1 MPTPTVNPIHR
12 QPGDVSPT
20 DRYRPTDPV
29 WVHRGSTWCAGVVET
44 ASPRAA
50 TVTYRPAGSRGTGL
64 TPSPPV
70 TSSPALIRTPCSTR
84 QPDRPTAV
92 GPATSTDRVL
102 QAAPGRLILIKRVL
116 ERRRRPDRLGR

>member
-29 WVHRGSTWCAGVVET
+29 WVHRGSTWCAGVVEV

-50 TVTYRPAGSRGTGL
+50 TVTYRPAGARGTGVD
-64 TPSPPV
+64 TV
-70 TSSPALIRTPCSTR
+70 TARYLLPRTD
-84 QPDRPTAV
+84 PDPMLDTA
-92 GPATSTDRVL
+92 A
-102 QAAPGRLILIKRVL
+102 
-116 ERRRRPDRLGR
+116 